1 MSHSGFRFALPAIV
15 SAALVLA
22 CANASPAGDA
32 PDAEVAQVLNKLHHS
47 NQKEM
52 KMGQEAKE
60 KGETEAVKDYGAT
73 LERDHTAADEK
84 VAALAR
90 KRAIELADPPAEE
103 PKHVLAPGE
112 GFDKH
117 FSKMMVDDHKKDI
130 ESVKA
135 ERDKTTDPEVK
146 ELLSDLLPTLEKHL
160 QIAEALV
167 DGKAPP
173 KAEAAAP

>member
-1 MSHSGFRFALPAIV
+1 MKQPGTRFALPAIV
-15 SAALVLA
+15 CAALVLA
-22 CANASPAGDA
+22 CASTSLAGDA
-32 PDAEVAQVLNKLHHS
+32 PDAEVAKVLNKLHHS

-60 KGETEAVKDYGAT
+60 KGQTEAVKDYGAT

-103 PKHVLAPGE
+103 PGHVLAPGE

>member
-1 MSHSGFRFALPAIV
+1 MKQPGTRFAVLPIV

-22 CANASPAGDA
+22 CATASPAGDA

-60 KGETEAVKDYGAT
+60 KGQTEAVKDYGAT

-90 KRAIELADPPAEE
+90 KRNIELADPPAGE

-112 GFDKH
+112 GFDTH
-117 FSKMMVDDHKKDI
+117 FAKMMVDDHKKDI

-146 ELLSDLLPTLEKHL
+146 ELLTDLLPTLEKHL
-160 QIAEALV
+160 QIAEALA

>member
-1 MSHSGFRFALPAIV
+1 MKHSGIRFALPALV

-22 CANASPAGDA
+22 CAGAGTAGDA
-32 PDAEVAQVLNKLHHS
+32 PDAEVARVLNKLHHS

-52 KMGQEAKE
+52 RMGQEAKA
-60 KGETEAVKDYGAT
+60 KSTTESVKEYGAT

-90 KRAIELADPPAEE
+90 KRNIELAPPPAGDAG
-103 PKHVLAPGE
+103 HVMAPGE

-117 FSKMMVDDHKKDI
+117 FAQMMVDDHKKDI
-130 ESVKA
+130 DSAKA
-135 ERDKTTDPEVK
+135 ERDKTTDTELK
-146 ELLSDLLPTLEKHL
+146 ELLTNLLPTLEKHL
-160 QIAEALV
+160 QIAQALV
-167 DGKAPP
+167 DGKEPP

>member
-1 MSHSGFRFALPAIV
+1 MNQSATRFAATSIV
-15 SAALVLA
+15 SAVLTLA
-22 CANASPAGDA
+22 CASTSPAGDA

-47 NQKEM
+47 NQKEV

-60 KGETEAVKDYGAT
+60 KGQTDAVKEYGAT

-90 KRAIELADPPAEE
+90 KRKIELADPPAGE
-103 PKHVLAPGE
+103 PPHVLAPGE

-130 ESVKA
+130 ASVKA
-135 ERDKTTDPEVK
+135 ERDKTTDPELK
-146 ELLSDLLPTLEKHL
+146 ELLTDLLPTLEKHL
-160 QIAEALV
+160 QIAEALA

-173 KAEAAAP
+173 KAEPAAP